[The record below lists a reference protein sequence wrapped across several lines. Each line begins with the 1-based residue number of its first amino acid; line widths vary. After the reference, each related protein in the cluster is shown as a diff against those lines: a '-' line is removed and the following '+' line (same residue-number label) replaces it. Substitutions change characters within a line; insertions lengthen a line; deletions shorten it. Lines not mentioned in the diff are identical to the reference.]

1 MTEYV
6 ASQQTLHS
14 ESGSHCLDEIEDD
27 AMTRYL
33 GPTRT
38 NRERAIGVGA
48 IVESTSIRKK
58 IIFERA
64 RHEAQTEMKVYS
76 KGHYIRR
83 KAIYETI
90 FSVELIL
97 NQ

>member
-64 RHEAQTEMKVYS
+64 IHEAQTEMKVYS

-83 KAIYETI
+83 NAIYETI